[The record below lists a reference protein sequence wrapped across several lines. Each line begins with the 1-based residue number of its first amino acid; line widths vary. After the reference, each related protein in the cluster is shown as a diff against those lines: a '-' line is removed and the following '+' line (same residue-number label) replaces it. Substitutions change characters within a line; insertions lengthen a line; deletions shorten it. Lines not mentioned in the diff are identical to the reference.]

1 MMEISNIV
9 VTLLLLLIH
18 NNKAQ
23 TTEEWSSAEPD
34 QNMKAQVTSDFRV
47 GLPKVMCYVWS
58 KTVLCNYSFP
68 FKESLNQEETEE
80 QKSDQDQ
87 ENTRAEGSNMIFSYQ
102 SLRLLKQKI

>member
-47 GLPKVMCYVWS
+47 GLPKVMCF
-58 KTVLCNYSFP
+58 VLCNYSFP
-68 FKESLNQEETEE
+68 FKESLNQGETEE

-87 ENTRAEGSNMIFSYQ
+87 ENTRAEGSNMIFS
-102 SLRLLKQKI
+102 

>member
-80 QKSDQDQ
+80 QK
-87 ENTRAEGSNMIFSYQ
+87 RV
-102 SLRLLKQKI
+102 RLLIFPKSIFPSLPEEDDDE